1 MKYFLIFI
9 NKFEFTSTM
18 FQSFLYLCTQRKNFK
33 TTYHV
38 YKLSRV
44 SEEGIGSD

>member
-1 MKYFLIFI
+1 MIQFPKAFCNFAAKEKIL
-9 NKFEFTSTM
+9 KF
-18 FQSFLYLCTQRKNFK
+18 
-33 TTYHV
+33 TYHV